1 MRRDERAILPKALAQ
16 ARIVTWVYNPQ
27 DASLRT
33 SPNAAEI
40 FGLVPGISLRNPEQV
55 VHLLHPDDRP
65 IHLARVELAHQQAS
79 NYTSRFRMV
88 RPDNGEVMHVEEHGF
103 AHGGVL
109 SGIILDVTERTRLE
123 SRQQFL
129 VQLDDATR
137 PLSDALEITHTYARL
152 LGQYLDVNRCAYADV
167 EEDEDTFNLT
177 GDWNHGVDSIVG
189 RYTFS
194 QFGNEG
200 LRLNRAGQAYVVEDA
215 ESDARVVDVL
225 DSYRATKIRA
235 AICVGLLKAGRFVAA
250 LAVHQARPRR
260 WRQDEVELVT
270 QVANRCWESIERARL
285 ERDRKLS
292 AERYRTLVDSL
303 SSLVWMTDPRGLVIE
318 PNPSWEQFTGQ
329 TFAEYR
335 ERGWLDAL
343 HPEDRATVG
352 DIWRATLEKQMRY
365 EATYR
370 LRRHDGSYRMMEV
383 FGTPVFDDQG
393 QLREWVGSCTDVS
406 ERHRL
411 EEQREQLL
419 LAERRANQAKEEF
432 LATLSHEMRTPLSA
446 VLGWAQM
453 LAGGGLTPEENQSG
467 LETIQRNVKSLTQLI
482 EDLLDTARI
491 ESGKIRLELAG
502 AELGPVVAATFEA
515 LRPQAVA
522 RGVTLLA
529 LDCEPASVWVD
540 VHRLEQMLV
549 NLVGN
554 GIKFTPAGGVVRV
567 GYKLVEGMVEIRVSD
582 TGIGIRPEFLPN
594 VFDRFRQSD
603 SSSTRQY
610 GGLGLGLAIVKDLA
624 ALHGGSVRA
633 FSLGENQGAT
643 FTLTLPVGSRP
654 GVAAPLAASV
664 ASDLSGV
671 TILAVDDDR
680 DGRELLQKLLE
691 RRGARV
697 LSADS
702 VSQAMH
708 ILQGEKPDLLVS
720 DISMPDQDGYDLIR
734 NVRRRWSDR
743 QLPALA
749 LTALARSADRQ
760 RTLAAGFQ
768 KHLCKPVHPEQLMQ
782 VLSGLL
788 EA

>member
-383 FGTPVFDDQG
+383 FGTP
-393 QLREWVGSCTDVS
+393 
-406 ERHRL
+406 
-411 EEQREQLL
+411 
-419 LAERRANQAKEEF
+419 
-432 LATLSHEMRTPLSA
+432 
-446 VLGWAQM
+446 
-453 LAGGGLTPEENQSG
+453 
-467 LETIQRNVKSLTQLI
+467 
-482 EDLLDTARI
+482 
-491 ESGKIRLELAG
+491 
-502 AELGPVVAATFEA
+502 
-515 LRPQAVA
+515 
-522 RGVTLLA
+522 
-529 LDCEPASVWVD
+529 
-540 VHRLEQMLV
+540 
-549 NLVGN
+549 
-554 GIKFTPAGGVVRV
+554 
-567 GYKLVEGMVEIRVSD
+567 
-582 TGIGIRPEFLPN
+582 
-594 VFDRFRQSD
+594 
-603 SSSTRQY
+603 
-610 GGLGLGLAIVKDLA
+610 
-624 ALHGGSVRA
+624 
-633 FSLGENQGAT
+633 
-643 FTLTLPVGSRP
+643 
-654 GVAAPLAASV
+654 
-664 ASDLSGV
+664 
-671 TILAVDDDR
+671 
-680 DGRELLQKLLE
+680 
-691 RRGARV
+691 
-697 LSADS
+697 
-702 VSQAMH
+702 
-708 ILQGEKPDLLVS
+708 
-720 DISMPDQDGYDLIR
+720 
-734 NVRRRWSDR
+734 
-743 QLPALA
+743 
-749 LTALARSADRQ
+749 
-760 RTLAAGFQ
+760 
-768 KHLCKPVHPEQLMQ
+768 
-782 VLSGLL
+782 
-788 EA
+788 

>member
-1 MRRDERAILPKALAQ
+1 MRIDERAILPRALAQ
-16 ARIVTWVYNPQ
+16 ARIVTWVYDPQ

-40 FGLVPGISLRNPEQV
+40 FGLVPGFSLRNPEQV
-55 VHLLHPDDRP
+55 LQLLHPEDRP
-65 IHLARVELAHQQAS
+65 LHLARVEQAHEQAAS
-79 NYTSRFRMV
+79 YTSRFRLV

-103 AHGGVL
+103 AHEGVL

-123 SRQQFL
+123 LRQQFL

-152 LGQYLDVNRCAYADV
+152 LGEYLDVNRCAYADV

-189 RYTFS
+189 RYAFS
-194 QFGNEG
+194 QFGSEV

-215 ESDARVVDVL
+215 ETDARALDVL
-225 DSYRATKIRA
+225 ESYRMTKIRSV
-235 AICVGLLKAGRFVAA
+235 ICVGLLKAGRFVAA
-250 LAVHQARPRR
+250 LAVHQSRPRR

-303 SSLVWMTDPRGLVIE
+303 SSLIWVTDPQGLVTE
-318 PNPSWEQFTGQ
+318 ANPSWEQFTGQ
-329 TFAEYR
+329 SFPEYR
-335 ERGWLDAL
+335 DRGWLDTL
-343 HPEDRATVG
+343 HPEDRATVAE
-352 DIWRATLEKQMRY
+352 IWRVALHKHERY
-365 EATYR
+365 EVVYR
-370 LRRHDGSYRMMEV
+370 LRRWDGSYRTVEV
-383 FGTPVFDDQG
+383 FGTPVFDQG

-453 LAGGGLTPEENQSG
+453 LADGGLTVEENRSG
-467 LETIQRNVKSLTQLI
+467 LETIQRNVRSLTQLI

-491 ESGKIRLELAG
+491 ESGKIRLELAR
-502 AELGPVVAATFEA
+502 AEVEPVVTATLEA

-529 LDCEPASVWVD
+529 LPGEPASVWVD

-567 GYKLVEGMVEIRVSD
+567 AFEVIEERVEIRVSD
-582 TGIGIRPEFLPN
+582 TGIGIRAEFLPN

-603 SSSTRQY
+603 SSSTRKY

-624 ALHGGSVRA
+624 ELHGGSVCA
-633 FSLGENQGAT
+633 YSLGENQGSN
-643 FTLTLPVGSRP
+643 FTLTLPLSSQARA
-654 GVAAPLAASV
+654 AAPV
-664 ASDLSGV
+664 AVCVPSDLTGV

-697 LSADS
+697 LSAAS
-702 VSQAMH
+702 VSQAMF

-720 DISMPDQDGYDLIR
+720 DISMPEQDGYDLIR

-749 LTALARSADRQ
+749 LTALARSGDRQ

-768 KHLCKPVHPEQLMQ
+768 QHLCKPVNPEQLMQ
-782 VLSGLL
+782 ALSGLL
-788 EA
+788 EG